1 MLLLDANVPIYAEGR
16 EHIYRIPCRDILEQT
31 KAWPDRYAIDVEAF
45 QEILY
50 VYSSRGEL
58 ETGTGIV
65 ERLMARLPNIIPITT
80 AEITLA
86 MRLMLETRI
95 LSARDAIHAA
105 VVINHNLEGIVSAD
119 QDFDRIPGLLR
130 FDPMEVA
137 AG

>member
-1 MLLLDANVPIYAEGR
+1 MA
-16 EHIYRIPCRDILEQT
+16 
-31 KAWPDRYAIDVEAF
+31 DRYAIDVEAF

-80 AEITLA
+80 AEITIA
-86 MRLMLETRI
+86 MRLMSETRN

-105 VVINHNLEGIVSAD
+105 VVFEHNLEGIVSAD
-119 QDFDRIPGLLR
+119 QDFDRIPGLRR
-130 FDPMEVA
+130 FDPMEVDV
-137 AG
+137 G